1 MKGRGAVVAVSLAA
15 LVAGGAGASAW
26 LVERTLTDE
35 TNRALQAQGVTAQV
49 VFSGRSAKVTVDMDD
64 TEWVGDLVAGIPGV
78 SEVSVNASGATA
90 DSTSPAATPTV
101 TVPASSTP
109 SPTPTTSPTQVVES
123 PSPQPLE
130 ETSPSQEPTPL
141 PQVVIQFAGGTPSML
156 EGEDEKVAEIAAWLT
171 ANPTK
176 VIQVVGHTDAG
187 RTPSF
192 RQKLSKERAQ
202 HVVDTL
208 VAAGVDPDQLVVVGK
223 ADKEPVASNDT
234 REGQAANRCVT
245 FVEQGER

>member
-1 MKGRGAVVAVSLAA
+1 MKGRGAVVAVGLAA

-35 TNRALQAQGVTAQV
+35 TNRTLQAQGVTAQV
-49 VFSGRSAKVTVDMDD
+49 VFSGRAATVTVGMDD
-64 TEWVGDLVAGIPGV
+64 TEWVGDIVAGIPGV
-78 SEVSVNASGATA
+78 TSVSVNADETTP
-90 DSTSPAATPTV
+90 DSTTPAVTPMASVSATPT
-101 TVPASSTP
+101 
-109 SPTPTTSPTQVVES
+109 PTPQPSPTQVVETPAPPAEE
-123 PSPQPLE
+123 PSPAP
-130 ETSPSQEPTPL
+130 EPTPL
-141 PQVVIQFAGGTPSML
+141 PELVIQFAGGSPAMM
-156 EGEDEKVAEIAAWLT
+156 EGQEEKVEQIAAWLM

-176 VIQVVGHTDAG
+176 VVQVVGHTDAG

-202 HVVDTL
+202 QVADAL
-208 VAAGVDPDQLVVVGK
+208 IAAGVDAGQLLVVGK

-234 REGQAANRCVT
+234 REGQAANRRVT